1 MDLLERTIYH
11 VPDPPRQPR
20 QRPMKVLALGFSRSG
35 TESLSRALQTL
46 GYEHVFHG
54 WHVWQS
60 RPMLW
65 RAWAKLIRRKY
76 GADGTVPGDTGL
88 TRDDFDA
95 YISQFEAVTDL
106 PWPTFAREM
115 IAAYPEARVVLN
127 RRSDVDAWY
136 RSYCTVLKPLTSG
149 LFYHVFPW
157 FQADLYW
164 TRRFVDELLKP
175 YFYGSWE
182 RHGKWVYEEHSAMV
196 RGLVPGD
203 NLLEWGV
210 EEGWGPLCEFLDKET
225 PAEEFPSGN
234 TPEYLKAAY
243 EADLMPLLVR
253 AQRNIAISV
262 GCLCVIGAL
271 LVKRPT
277 ISWDFVRNINIQAYL
292 RR

>member
-1 MDLLERTIYH
+1 MR
-11 VPDPPRQPR
+11 
-20 QRPMKVLALGFSRSG
+20 VLALGFSRSG

-46 GYEHVFHG
+46 GHEHVFHG

-65 RAWAKLIRRKY
+65 RAWATLIRRKY
-76 GADGTVPGDTGL
+76 GSEGTVPGDSGL

-95 YISQFEAVTDL
+95 YIGQFEAVTDL

-115 IAAYPEARVVLN
+115 IAAYPEAQVILN

-149 LFYHVFPW
+149 LFYHVFSW

-164 TRRFVDELLKP
+164 TRVFVDELLKP

-203 NLLEWGV
+203 NLLEWSV
-210 EEGWGPLCEFLDKET
+210 EEGWEPLCKYVLYCWNCSAAAADSLRFLDKET
-225 PAEEFPSGN
+225 PSEEFPSGN

-243 EADLMPLLVR
+243 EADLRPLLVR

-271 LVKRPT
+271 LVKRPR
-277 ISWDFVRNINIQAYL
+277 ISWDIIRKVDFQAYL
-292 RR
+292 RN